1 MFDIGFWELLFI
13 SVIGLL
19 VLGPERLPRVARSVG
34 LWAGRARGMVR
45 KLQREIDREITL
57 ADIRDR
63 QIKPQTPPPADTGG
77 DTAPTSGP
85 GDKPA
90 SGTDDRNG

>member
-19 VLGPERLPRVARSVG
+19 VLGPEKLPRVARSVG

-45 KLQREIDREITL
+45 KLQREIDREITIAEL
-57 ADIRDR
+57 RER
-63 QIKPQTPPPADTGG
+63 QIKPQEPAVSADAGPAADETEHNATPKPG
-77 DTAPTSGP
+77 DT
-85 GDKPA
+85 
-90 SGTDDRNG
+90 NV